1 MPKDDV
7 DRLARMFKAL
17 SNPNRLRLFMNLL
30 EESKL
35 DLAKGRVHDCF
46 LDDGSPSARAVRN
59 GRGVERGRTHVARLV
74 LDPEHL
80 GELAVRRQLDLAKG
94 RVHDCFLAKLLG
106 GLELGAPTV
115 SHHVKELA
123 DAGLIQTQREG
134 KQLICSV
141 DPDGLAELRTALT
154 LHI

>member
-1 MPKDDV
+1 MAKDEV
-7 DRLARMFKAL
+7 EKLARMFKAL

-30 EESKL
+30 DESKL
-35 DLAKGRVHDCF
+35 DLAKGRI
-46 LDDGSPSARAVRN
+46 
-59 GRGVERGRTHVARLV
+59 
-74 LDPEHL
+74 
-80 GELAVRRQLDLAKG
+80 
-94 RVHDCFLAKLLG
+94 HDCFLAKLLG

-141 DPDGLAELRTALT
+141 DPDGLAKLRQALPIT
-154 LHI
+154 S

>member
-7 DRLARMFKAL
+7 DKLARMFRAL

-35 DLAKGRVHDCF
+35 DLAKGRIHDCF
-46 LDDGSPSARAVRN
+46 LV
-59 GRGVERGRTHVARLV
+59 
-74 LDPEHL
+74 
-80 GELAVRRQLDLAKG
+80 
-94 RVHDCFLAKLLG
+94 KLLG
-106 GLELGAPTV
+106 GLGDIGAPTV

-123 DAGLIQTQREG
+123 DAGLIHTQREG

-141 DPDGLAELRTALT
+141 DPDGLAALRASLT
-154 LHI
+154 VTSKV